1 MHARVLA
8 WVLRTVSSSL
18 VRRRRRLDIEGI
30 IFETLVVL
38 HLVGVDLL
46 LDLSELLV
54 EVVDA
59 AVDSLRLLE
68 DRILQLRGFVESVV
82 SVAIACV
89 VEVVFIMIF
98 VLRQDL
104 VELRLN

>member
-1 MHARVLA
+1 M
-8 WVLRTVSSSL
+8 
-18 VRRRRRLDIEGI
+18 
-30 IFETLVVL
+30 
-38 HLVGVDLL
+38 GVDLL

-82 SVAIACV
+82 SVAIAGV

>member
-1 MHARVLA
+1 M
-8 WVLRTVSSSL
+8 
-18 VRRRRRLDIEGI
+18 
-30 IFETLVVL
+30 
-38 HLVGVDLL
+38 GVDLL

-59 AVDSLRLLE
+59 TVDSLRLLE